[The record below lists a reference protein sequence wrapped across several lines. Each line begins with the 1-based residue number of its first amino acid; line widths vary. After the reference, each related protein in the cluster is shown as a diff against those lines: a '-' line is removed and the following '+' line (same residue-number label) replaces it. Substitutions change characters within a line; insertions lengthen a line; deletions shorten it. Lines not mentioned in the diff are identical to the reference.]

1 MGNRGSSS
9 IMSAAVGRQV
19 GGQSQ
24 PQGRLRGRRADS
36 PGSKWE
42 LKAKLGLKKDDD
54 MARASSAM
62 GIPGAGAALKLR
74 TPAAWAGVPASSP
87 SGLRRCGVH
96 GPRLLAPPATAAA
109 RAPVGAATD

>member
-9 IMSAAVGRQV
+9 IMSAVGRQV

-54 MARASSAM
+54 MARTSSAM
-62 GIPGAGAALKLR
+62 GIPGAGAGLRLR
-74 TPAAWAGVPASSP
+74 TPAAWAGAPASSP
-87 SGLRRCGVH
+87 SGLRRCGAH
-96 GPRLLAPPATAAA
+96 GPPLLAPPATAAA

>member
-9 IMSAAVGRQV
+9 IMSEVGRQV
-19 GGQSQ
+19 GGQLQ

-62 GIPGAGAALKLR
+62 GIPGAGVALRLR
-74 TPAAWAGVPASSP
+74 TPAAWASVPTSSSSP
-87 SGLRRCGVH
+87 SGLRRCGAH
-96 GPRLLAPPATAAA
+96 CPPPPRS
-109 RAPVGAATD
+109 

>member
-1 MGNRGSSS
+1 
-9 IMSAAVGRQV
+9 MSAVGRQV

-54 MARASSAM
+54 MARASSAL
-62 GIPGAGAALKLR
+62 GIPGRALRLRSERRRPGPAFRHHRPAASAGAER
-74 TPAAWAGVPASSP
+74 
-87 SGLRRCGVH
+87 
-96 GPRLLAPPATAAA
+96 TAA
-109 RAPVGAATD
+109 RS